1 MFYKCSRLTSLNLS
15 NFNTNNVNDMRYM
28 FYNCSSLTSLNLSN
42 FNTNNFH
49 NMSSMFYEC
58 SSLTSLDNKDERI
71 LEEWKNKKKFFYL
84 KN

>member
-1 MFYKCSRLTSLNLS
+1 MSH
-15 NFNTNNVNDMRYM
+15 M

-49 NMSSMFYEC
+49 NMSSIFYEC

-71 LEEWKNKKKFFYL
+71 LEEWKN
-84 KN
+84 